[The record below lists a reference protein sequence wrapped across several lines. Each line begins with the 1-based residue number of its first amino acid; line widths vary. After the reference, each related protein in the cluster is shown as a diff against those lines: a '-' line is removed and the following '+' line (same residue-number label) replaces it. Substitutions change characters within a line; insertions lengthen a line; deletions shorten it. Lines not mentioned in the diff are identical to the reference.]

1 MQIDENTIRTAV
13 HLTSDDNKMLL
24 LNNRYYCELTE
35 SQKTR
40 DVEPKYCFFSCSW
53 KEKNSPTLTQYTDCF
68 VLDTY
73 VEKGRHKNQYGKLYH
88 SVHDDLNCMHTF
100 CLMLS
105 DDKSQITVNSIE
117 IIDKPYPLQNLMELI
132 DKDILPKSY
141 AIEDGDPMLTVDG
154 VACFDLARFG
164 SKIVSIEYYVTGKLY
179 VEIVDFKDVPDSGI
193 VQLNDTTR
201 REVLVNMPV
210 TGDRLSDSNV
220 ADIAAL
226 INTRVKTIKKE
237 YENDSRSRRKSS

>member
-13 HLTSDDNKMLL
+13 RLKSDDNKMLL
-24 LNNRYYCELTE
+24 LNDRYYCELTA

-40 DVEPKYCFFSCSW
+40 DVESKYCFFSESW
-53 KEKNSPTLTQYTDCF
+53 KEENSPTLTQYTDCF

-73 VEKGRHKNQYGKLYH
+73 VEKGHHKNQYGKLYH
-88 SVHDDLNCMHTF
+88 SVHDDLDCMHTF

-105 DDKSQITVNSIE
+105 DDKALITVTSIE
-117 IIDKPYPLQNLMELI
+117 VVDKPYPLLKLMDLI

-141 AIEDGDPMLTVDG
+141 TAEDGDPMLTTDG
-154 VACFDLARFG
+154 VAFIDFARFG
-164 SKIVSIEYYVTGKLY
+164 SKSVGMEYYVNGKLY
-179 VEIVDFKDVPDSGI
+179 VEIIDFTDVPEGGI
-193 VQLNDTTR
+193 VQLNDTAR
-201 REVLVNMPV
+201 REVLVNMPT
-210 TGDRLSDSNV
+210 TGGKLSDFNA

>member
-1 MQIDENTIRTAV
+1 
-13 HLTSDDNKMLL
+13 
-24 LNNRYYCELTE
+24 
-35 SQKTR
+35 
-40 DVEPKYCFFSCSW
+40 
-53 KEKNSPTLTQYTDCF
+53 
-68 VLDTY
+68 
-73 VEKGRHKNQYGKLYH
+73 
-88 SVHDDLNCMHTF
+88 
-100 CLMLS
+100 
-105 DDKSQITVNSIE
+105 
-117 IIDKPYPLQNLMELI
+117 MELI

-154 VACFDLARFG
+154 VACFDFARFG

-179 VEIVDFKDVPDSGI
+179 VEIVDFKDVPDGGI

-201 REVLVNMPV
+201 REVLVNMSV